1 MFENVRNIVYLAFQ
15 LYRNVS
21 DTSGPKSIPMEG
33 ISGPSDGGGGIEG
46 GESDG
51 RTGSVDGDAVFNG
64 VVIGLA
70 VTLLIMILAL
80 AVRTKKISS
89 PLCMKL
95 FYLKD
100 SSKINSLE
108 CKSSSLTE

>member
-1 MFENVRNIVYLAFQ
+1 M
-15 LYRNVS
+15 YRNVS

-33 ISGPSDGGGGIEG
+33 ISGSSDGGGGIEG

-80 AVRTKKISS
+80 AVKEISIMHIS
-89 PLCMKL
+89 APKCQNSFPLLLVKL
-95 FYLKD
+95 RNNRAL
-100 SSKINSLE
+100 NSLWFI
-108 CKSSSLTE
+108 SAWFAYQNTQTP

>member
-1 MFENVRNIVYLAFQ
+1 MFIRLYLAFQ
-15 LYRNVS
+15 LCRNVS

-33 ISGPSDGGGGIEG
+33 ISGSSDGGGGIEG

-80 AVRTKKISS
+80 AVRKSA
-89 PLCMKL
+89 LCTLQHRNIKTPSHC
-95 FYLKD
+95 FW
-100 SSKINSLE
+100 SN
-108 CKSSSLTE
+108 

>member
-1 MFENVRNIVYLAFQ
+1 MLERFYQVIVKIVL
-15 LYRNVS
+15 VS

-33 ISGPSDGGGGIEG
+33 VSGSSDGVGGIDG
-46 GESDG
+46 GESNG

-80 AVRTKKISS
+80 AVRKSE
-89 PLCMKL
+89 
-95 FYLKD
+95 
-100 SSKINSLE
+100 SLLQTLHHLE
-108 CKSSSLTE
+108 AIQK

>member
-1 MFENVRNIVYLAFQ
+1 MCLKRFIRLYLAFQ
-15 LYRNVS
+15 LCCNVS

-33 ISGPSDGGGGIEG
+33 MSGSSDGGGGIEG

-80 AVRTKKISS
+80 AVRKSALHMHISAPKTS
-89 PLCMKL
+89 KPLPNA
-95 FYLKD
+95 FGQ
-100 SSKINSLE
+100 
-108 CKSSSLTE
+108 TEK

>member
-1 MFENVRNIVYLAFQ
+1 
-15 LYRNVS
+15 
-21 DTSGPKSIPMEG
+21 MEG
-33 ISGPSDGGGGIEG
+33 MSGSSDGGGGIEG

-80 AVRTKKISS
+80 AVRKSALHISTN
-89 PLCMKL
+89 L
-95 FYLKD
+95 
-100 SSKINSLE
+100 SKHFFPAFGQ
-108 CKSSSLTE
+108 K